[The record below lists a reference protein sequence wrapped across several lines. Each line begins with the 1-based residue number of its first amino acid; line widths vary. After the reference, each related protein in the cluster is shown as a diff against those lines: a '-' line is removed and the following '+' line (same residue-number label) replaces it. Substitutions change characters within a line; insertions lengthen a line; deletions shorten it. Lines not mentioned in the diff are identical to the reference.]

1 MIEFISDIAEAE
13 HELRAV
19 QDELAAAQ
27 ALLFRKRV
35 EVSASFS
42 PIGALPPELIRMIL
56 SHVCDASHPILVM
69 RLSHV
74 SRMWR
79 EAIISNSSL
88 FTCANWDLWNHMLVR
103 LWCTR
108 AGSKPLTIKLGAD
121 AMCDIINHEG
131 GRRLCDVF
139 TSCVPQLR
147 HLHIQDVG
155 ERGLMQ
161 DAIDFINFSCAP
173 APLLTHMTLRIDER
187 RPFQPRFISFCRR
200 LSQMP
205 ALRVLDLGEYIHPDY
220 MEMRPQLKSLSF
232 VFPDPFAFSPSLLGD
247 ILGGLG
253 NLEYLCVRM
262 SADGQDFR
270 DDSSGIILSSLKH
283 LKLANAHMPSRDGL
297 FWLLD
302 HLTTP
307 QLEAVTLFDFRP
319 TACWNVYE
327 KLVSRIFLRAVD
339 SV

>member
-1 MIEFISDIAEAE
+1 
-13 HELRAV
+13 
-19 QDELAAAQ
+19 
-27 ALLFRKRV
+27 
-35 EVSASFS
+35 
-42 PIGALPPELIRMIL
+42 
-56 SHVCDASHPILVM
+56 
-69 RLSHV
+69 
-74 SRMWR
+74 
-79 EAIISNSSL
+79 
-88 FTCANWDLWNHMLVR
+88 MLVR

-139 TSCVPQLR
+139 ISSVPQLR
-147 HLHIQDVG
+147 HLHIQDVD

-161 DAIDFINFSCAP
+161 DAMDFINFSCAP
-173 APLLTHMTLRIDER
+173 APLLTHMTLRIEKWDS
-187 RPFQPRFISFCRR
+187 FGPRHISFCRCP
-200 LSQMP
+200 S
-205 ALRVLDLGEYIHPDY
+205 LRVLDLGDNICPLY

-232 VFPDPFAFSPSLLGD
+232 VFPDSSAFPPSLLGD
-247 ILGGLG
+247 TLGGLD
-253 NLEYLCVRM
+253 NLEYLCVGIV
-262 SADGQDFR
+262 ADEQDWT
-270 DDSSGIILSSLKH
+270 DESSGIFLPSLKH
-283 LKLANAHMPSRDGL
+283 LKLVNVNMPSEDGL

-307 QLEAVTLFDFRP
+307 RLEAITLFDFGP